1 MEREQQHAVRDLIAY
16 SDYSLELLPR
26 LRERQ
31 PVDFRE
37 INRTG
42 VHLLHRVAYVARA
55 ESRPKRREILRSYP
69 GKLPSR
75 RECVS
80 PARRSSEALAQPPD
94 YPGDSRNIVVLADN
108 KADERFER
116 LLPKNAYARREF
128 AGFFSVSS
136 AERVS
141 MYAE

>member
-26 LRERQ
+26 L
-31 PVDFRE
+31 
-37 INRTG
+37 
-42 VHLLHRVAYVARA
+42 
-55 ESRPKRREILRSYP
+55 RPKRREILRSYP

-116 LLPKNAYARREF
+116 LLPQNAYTRREF
-128 AGFFSVSS
+128 AGFFQRFV
-136 AERVS
+136 R
-141 MYAE
+141 